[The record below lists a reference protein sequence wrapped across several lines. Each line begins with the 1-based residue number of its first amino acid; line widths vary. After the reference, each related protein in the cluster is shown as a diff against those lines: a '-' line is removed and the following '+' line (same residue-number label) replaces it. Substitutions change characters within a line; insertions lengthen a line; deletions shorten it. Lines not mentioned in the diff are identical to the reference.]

1 MSVDTGWLPAMIA
14 ESARQNRLRR
24 LAAVLLKALGL
35 KAPATDLIVVLDIPH
50 EQSNLDA
57 IHVWLSREHPDAT
70 VADRSDLCEVLNR
83 RLMTWEMDRWL
94 P

>member
-1 MSVDTGWLPAMIA
+1 MSVNTGWLPAMIA
-14 ESARQNRLRR
+14 ESERQNRLRR

-35 KAPATDLIVVLDIPH
+35 KATATDLMVVLDIPH

-57 IHVWLSREHPDAT
+57 MHVWLSREHPDAT
-70 VADRSDLCEVLNR
+70 VGDRSDLCETLKR
-83 RLMTWEMDRWL
+83 RLVTWEMDRWL

>member
-1 MSVDTGWLPAMIA
+1 MSVEAGWLPAMIA
-14 ESARQNRLRR
+14 ESERQNRLRR
-24 LAAVLLKALGL
+24 LATVLLKALGL
-35 KAPATDLIVVLDIPH
+35 KATATDLMVVLDIPH

-57 IHVWLSREHPDAT
+57 LHVWLSHEHPDAT
-70 VADRSDLCEVLNR
+70 VADRSDLCETLTR

>member
-1 MSVDTGWLPAMIA
+1 MSVEAGWLPAMIA
-14 ESARQNRLRR
+14 ESERQNRLRR

-35 KAPATDLIVVLDIPH
+35 KATATELMVVLDIPP

-57 IHVWLSREHPDAT
+57 MHIWLSCEYPDAT
-70 VADRSDLCEVLNR
+70 AADRSELCEALKR

>member
-1 MSVDTGWLPAMIA
+1 MNVDTGWLSAMIA
-14 ESARQNRLRR
+14 ESERQNRLRR

-35 KAPATDLIVVLDIPH
+35 KATATDLMVVLDIPH

-57 IHVWLSREHPDAT
+57 MQAWLAREHPDAT
-70 VADRSDLCEVLNR
+70 VADHSDLCEALKR
-83 RLMTWEMDRWL
+83 RLVTWEVDRWL